1 MAEVPFTFNQRTYRF
16 QCEAHDARRL
26 TDIVDYLSSKLD
38 AVAQEHGAIGD
49 ERLILMAALMVTD
62 ELFDARADVD
72 ELLEGS
78 SPAVRSAA
86 IRSIGDDRAD
96 QRDAYHEDE
105 DLEPVRRRAKG

>member
-16 QCEAHDARRL
+16 VCEEHDVQRL
-26 TDIVDYLSSKLD
+26 TDIVDYLKAKLD
-38 AVAQEHGAIGD
+38 GLVLEHGAVGD

-72 ELLEGS
+72 ELLGEGPS
-78 SPAVRSAA
+78 EARSAA
-86 IRSIGDDRAD
+86 IRSIQADDAGTD
-96 QRDAYHEDE
+96 HEDD